1 MGNRLPDSSGFAS
14 SFLGKKLIW
23 RFAQFI
29 FADSR
34 MGTLL
39 PWNFFITPYNFWMQ
53 KLYINYTE
61 EGIDVNASNAD
72 EYVRIFSL

>member
-1 MGNRLPDSSGFAS
+1 
-14 SFLGKKLIW
+14 
-23 RFAQFI
+23 
-29 FADSR
+29 

-61 EGIDVNASNAD
+61 EGIEVNASNAD
-72 EYVRIFSL
+72 EYVGLFLLLQGWIKLISAPNVQGILVEYNGASDHVD

>member
-1 MGNRLPDSSGFAS
+1 
-14 SFLGKKLIW
+14 
-23 RFAQFI
+23 
-29 FADSR
+29 

-72 EYVRIFSL
+72 EYVGLFLLLQGWIKLISAPNVQGILVEYNGTCDHVD